1 MNKYIKGALLFTSG
15 VTVGVGVC
23 GIKMVTF
30 VLTDEYFRDALVCK
44 ITDKADKWLFGNDYT
59 NYNRSNDNRK

>member
-1 MNKYIKGALLFTSG
+1 MNKYVKGALLFTSG

-44 ITDKADKWLFGNDYT
+44 ITDKADEWLFGDANH
-59 NYNRSNDNRK
+59 NCSNDNRK